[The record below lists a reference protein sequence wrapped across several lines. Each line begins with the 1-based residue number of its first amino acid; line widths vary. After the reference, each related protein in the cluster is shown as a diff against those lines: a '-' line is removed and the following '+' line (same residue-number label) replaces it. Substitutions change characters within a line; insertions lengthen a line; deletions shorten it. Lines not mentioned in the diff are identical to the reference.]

1 MNTKN
6 CIKCHYHK
14 KGKCLIDKHKIEI
27 DLLRAYSCKYYKII
41 NKGGDNMNK
50 QELARETF
58 RQLVHMVQKSSKK
71 RNARRRKRMK

>member
-1 MNTKN
+1 MV
-6 CIKCHYHK
+6 
-14 KGKCLIDKHKIEI
+14 
-27 DLLRAYSCKYYKII
+27 
-41 NKGGDNMNK
+41 KGGDDMSK